1 MLFQAAVKET
11 RHHERNNMAVVG
23 LLSQDQQAI
32 IAKTEV
38 NEDPDRKAGDIAAI
52 KEWLEKQP
60 HLHNHVREGKKD

>member
-1 MLFQAAVKET
+1 
-11 RHHERNNMAVVG
+11 MAVVG